1 MCGNWWL
8 PHEVFKLRYLFFFR
22 LGDRLVGSASM
33 ESHTEICNPLVIHSG
48 HVMITGVSQSI
59 PKYTQ
64 TALWAKEPE
73 LVLPPALLQKSADEA
88 KPIIW
93 IDRIAKES
101 NERHD
106 TEYKVTVNEEA
117 PGLARLNNW
126 LNKNEARGDGCL
138 VYLDIPM
145 QGCNLPALWT
155 ETESNGDFISSINKT
170 ERGIIAQLRC
180 LRCYS
185 DKIVQCTGFMF
196 PTSSKAGMVVM
207 VTVTWENLFME
218 VEVVPLKCEQVRTSV
233 ASALRLM
240 KQNRE
245 NLLDKVGVDCLIR
258 LSDADIRLI
267 MGESPQIAF
276 QVQTIHSIVIA
287 TTQYVYK
294 IPSTHSECFTLDRM
308 HALQQDGRPEETNS
322 ECYSGVVV

>member
-1 MCGNWWL
+1 M
-8 PHEVFKLRYLFFFR
+8 
-22 LGDRLVGSASM
+22 
-33 ESHTEICNPLVIHSG
+33 
-48 HVMITGVSQSI
+48 
-59 PKYTQ
+59 
-64 TALWAKEPE
+64 
-73 LVLPPALLQKSADEA
+73 QKTADEI

-126 LNKNEARGDGCL
+126 LNKNEVRGDGCL

-207 VTVTWENLFME
+207 VTVTGEKLVMK
-218 VEVVPLKCEQVRTSV
+218 VEVAPLKCEQVRTSV

-240 KQNRE
+240 RQNRE
-245 NLLDKVGVDCLIR
+245 NLRGKMVVDCLIR
-258 LSDADIRLI
+258 LSDTDIRLI
-267 MGESPQIAF
+267 VGESPQIAV

-287 TTQYVYK
+287 TEQYVYK
-294 IPSTHSECFTLDRM
+294 ILSTHGEYYTLESM
-308 HALQQDGRPEETNS
+308 LYLQQDERPEETNS